1 MGCGRTS
8 AYGDV
13 QCHAPAVRPLLTAAI
28 QRLWR
33 DGETLQLGRQPG
45 RAVVL
50 AGIDP
55 PARHVLAMLDGSRD
69 RAGLLRAADAA
80 GCPPARTETV
90 LRLLDDAGLLD
101 DAAASPA
108 QLSSPGQITSPGP
121 LTSPDRAERDRL
133 AADVASLRLV
143 RGDASQVLRRR
154 RAARV
159 VVEGA
164 GRVGAPV
171 AAMLAAAGVGSVQVV
186 DDGLTRAEDCGVGG
200 LGPAAIGRPRQEA
213 ARDLVAAAAPHPVPV
228 PAGVTIPDLVV
239 LTPAAGA
246 PTPEPP
252 GLLPHLLSEVRNEVG
267 VVGPLVVP
275 GTSACLRCLDLARTD
290 SDPGWPAVAVQL
302 ATQPRTGAP
311 CDGVLAVA
319 VAAQTVMQALGFL
332 DGGGLP
338 SAAGGTLEL
347 TLPGW
352 RWRRR
357 SWQVHPDCECA
368 WSAGP

>member
-1 MGCGRTS
+1 M
-8 AYGDV
+8 
-13 QCHAPAVRPLLTAAI
+13 RPLLTPAV

-33 DGETLQLGRQPG
+33 DVETLQLGRAPG

-55 PARHVLAMLDGSRD
+55 RTRTVLTMLDGSRD
-69 RAGLLRAADAA
+69 RAGLLQAAAAA
-80 GCPPARTETV
+80 GCPPAHAAHV
-90 LRLLDDAGLLD
+90 LSLLDEAGLLD
-101 DAAASPA
+101 DAAA
-108 QLSSPGQITSPGP
+108 
-121 LTSPDRAERDRL
+121 DRGAIAALRRLERDRL
-133 AADVASLRLV
+133 APDVGALRLV
-143 RGDASQVLRRR
+143 HGVDPDELVRRR

-171 AAMLAAAGVGSVQVV
+171 AAMLSAAGVGSVHVV
-186 DDGLTRAEDCGVGG
+186 DDGLTRAEDCGPGG
-200 LGPAAIGRPRQEA
+200 LPPAAVGRPRQEA
-213 ARDLVAAAAPHPVPV
+213 ARDLVRSATAQPTVGASDRVAL
-228 PAGVTIPDLVV
+228 PDLVV
-239 LTPAAGA
+239 LTPVAGA

-252 GLLPHLLSEVRNEVG
+252 RLLPHLLGEVRGEVG

-290 SDPGWPAVAVQL
+290 LDPGWPAIAVQL
-302 ATQPRTGAP
+302 ATNVRTAAP

-319 VAAQTVMQALGFL
+319 VAAQTAMQALAFL
-332 DGGGLP
+332 DGDGLP
-338 SAAGGTLEL
+338 STAGGTLEL

-357 SWQVHPDCECA
+357 SWQLHPDCDCVF
-368 WSAGP
+368 G